1 MPTNWQ
7 TYPLNFQGGLITNLG
22 LLEHGS
28 QFPGSARR
36 LINFECSL
44 GGGYS
49 KVLGYEPW
57 VDDPVPGSTA
67 TPIMASILL
76 DANRVLAIRGTTAYV
91 ATRADVGGWVANGT
105 TLANAP
111 LHRVRHASY
120 DFGQGVQIVMVDGAN
135 APYYY
140 DVATNVLTQP
150 TPGVGADDIEGSS
163 FVAVFADRLFFAKG
177 PLITYSNLLTSG
189 SFDPALGAGVF
200 KVEGDV
206 TGLVVF
212 RDQLIIFGED
222 RIDVLTGTSEADFQM
237 KPITKKTGCPWP
249 DSIQEVGGDILYKG
263 PDGVR
268 YLSATEKN
276 DDFALERAS
285 ENIQQEVVSPF
296 VDPLNAVSLVIR
308 NKAQYRLF
316 YYEGGVGADG
326 QNGFVATRFADQTS
340 ANIGWGLLQGFKVF
354 TADSRQFEADE
365 VVVFSDGISQIYQM
379 EFGFSFDGENI
390 NCMFETP
397 FIFFEDPRVRKTFYK
412 HHLYLKTLGQY
423 DLQTHLRLDFAD
435 PSVVQPP
442 QQGFSFGTTGVALY
456 GTAIYGVSTYATP
469 QRTALSENLV
479 GSGFSASLSYSNQ
492 NTSPSITISSAV
504 LEYTYNDRK

>member
-57 VDDPVPGSTA
+57 VADPVPGSTS
-67 TPIMASILL
+67 TPISASILL

-91 ATRADVGGWVANGT
+91 ATRSDMAGWVANGT
-105 TLANAP
+105 ALANAP
-111 LHRVRHASY
+111 AHRVRHASY

-150 TPGVGADDIEGSS
+150 TPGVGGDDIEGSS

-222 RIDVLTGTSEADFQM
+222 RIDVLTGT
-237 KPITKKTGCPWP
+237 
-249 DSIQEVGGDILYKG
+249 V
-263 PDGVR
+263 
-268 YLSATEKN
+268 
-276 DDFALERAS
+276 
-285 ENIQQEVVSPF
+285 
-296 VDPLNAVSLVIR
+296 
-308 NKAQYRLF
+308 
-316 YYEGGVGADG
+316 
-326 QNGFVATRFADQTS
+326 
-340 ANIGWGLLQGFKVF
+340 
-354 TADSRQFEADE
+354 
-365 VVVFSDGISQIYQM
+365 
-379 EFGFSFDGENI
+379 
-390 NCMFETP
+390 
-397 FIFFEDPRVRKTFYK
+397 
-412 HHLYLKTLGQY
+412 
-423 DLQTHLRLDFAD
+423 
-435 PSVVQPP
+435 
-442 QQGFSFGTTGVALY
+442 
-456 GTAIYGVSTYATP
+456 
-469 QRTALSENLV
+469 
-479 GSGFSASLSYSNQ
+479 
-492 NTSPSITISSAV
+492 
-504 LEYTYNDRK
+504 